1 MTTNPPAHP
10 ALETR
15 HLDKSFRGRSGARIH
30 AVNDVSLSIRSGETV
45 GLIGESGSGKS
56 TLGRLMLGLLQ
67 PDSGDV
73 LVGGTSIVGTSARDL
88 RRLRGKMQV
97 VFQEPYESL
106 NPRLKVS
113 SLVAEP
119 LVVQGVPKQEY
130 RQRVAEVL
138 DMVGLGPAL
147 ASRYPGG
154 LSGGQQQRVG
164 IARAIVGRPEFVV
177 LDEPTA
183 SLDRTIRRQITD
195 LLIRLQAELGL
206 AYLLITHDIAS
217 VRRMAGRS
225 LVLFRG
231 HIVESG
237 PTADV
242 LNRPGHPYTRALVSA
257 ELPVRI
263 GALEGRYR
271 LKPRE
276 AVTPDNAG
284 GCPLRPICPLAVD
297 ECAAALPPLLSVGKD
312 HQARCIRWEQLRSSS
327 PGLAPAEEAGAT
339 ADRSDRATAQTLP
352 NSGSE

>member
-1 MTTNPPAHP
+1 MTTNPPAYP

-15 HLDKSFRGRSGARIH
+15 HLNKSFRGRGGVRIH

-73 LVGGTSIVGTSARDL
+73 LLGGTSIVGSSARDL
-88 RRLRGKMQV
+88 RRLRGNMQV

-119 LVVQGVPKQEY
+119 LIVQGVAKKEY

-138 DMVGLGPAL
+138 DLVGLAPAL

-164 IARAIVGRPEFVV
+164 IARAIVGRPDFVV

-183 SLDRTIRRQITD
+183 SLDRTTRLQITD
-195 LLIRLQAELGL
+195 LLIRLQADLGL

-225 LVLFRG
+225 LVLFHG

-242 LNRPGHPYTRALVSA
+242 LSRPGHPYTRALVSA
-257 ELPVRI
+257 ELPARI
-263 GALEGRYR
+263 GALAGRYR

-276 AVTPDNAG
+276 AVTPDDAS
-284 GCPLRPICPLAVD
+284 GCPLRPICPLAVE
-297 ECAAALPPLLSVGKD
+297 ECAAALPPLLRVSED
-312 HQARCIRWEQLRSSS
+312 HEARCIRWQDLRSS
-327 PGLAPAEEAGAT
+327 PGGRAPSQA
-339 ADRSDRATAQTLP
+339 ADAADGCPERAPAQTLP